1 MRKVYIITQHDLVY
15 YPPMQTLINVMQK
28 MGLAIYFIG
37 NYSDEESKEQYEK
50 KGVRFESIVLDE
62 EGNFIQKIYRQKRFA
77 KDMDCFLKST
87 NITNS
92 DLIWYVY
99 SGATVCALSSILY
112 KYRYIV
118 HYYEFYKS
126 LQSWKYKVIYPSYNI
141 RDFLQKAI
149 GVVHCEYNRAQIC
162 KSLYGLES
170 LPYIIPN
177 KPYFDEAK
185 LSQLPDDIMESFSSF
200 EERVDGKKVIIYQ
213 GYFNAKERRLEEF
226 CQAVHL
232 LPENYVLVILGR
244 GSDYFDT
251 LKKKYESKRII
262 FVPFVRPPYHLK
274 YTQKAS
280 IGILT
285 YYPQE
290 QTYPG
295 VINPLY
301 CAPNKIF
308 EYGMYGVP
316 MIGNDIPGLKYV
328 FSEFNCG
335 ETLKYPITPQKIVDC
350 IVKIENRYKV
360 YSDGALNLNDSV
372 NIEKNISDIVQDLV

>member
-1 MRKVYIITQHDLVY
+1 MRKIYIITQHDLVY
-15 YPPMQTLINVMQK
+15 YPPMQTLINVMLN
-28 MGLAIYFIG
+28 MGLTIFFIG
-37 NYSDEESKEQYEK
+37 KYSDGESKELYEK
-50 KGVRFESIVLDE
+50 KGVHFKSLVLNE
-62 EGNFIQKIYRQKRFA
+62 EGNLIQKICRQKQFA
-77 KDMDCFLKST
+77 KDVDRFLKST
-87 NITNS
+87 RITDA

-99 SGATVCALSSILY
+99 SGTTVCALSNVLY
-112 KYRYIV
+112 KYKYIV
-118 HYYEFYKS
+118 HFYEFYKS
-126 LQSWKYKVIYPSYNI
+126 LQSWKYRIIYPSYNI
-141 RDFLQKAI
+141 RLFLNKAS

-177 KPYFDEAK
+177 KPYINNDK
-185 LSQLPDDIMESFSSF
+185 LSQVPVDIKDLFSSF
-200 EERVDGKKVIIYQ
+200 ESKINGKKVIIYQ

-232 LPENYVLVILGR
+232 LPDNYVLVIMGR
-244 GSDYFDT
+244 GNDYFDF
-251 LKKKYESKRII
+251 LKIKYESKRII
-262 FVPFVRPPYHLK
+262 FVPFIRPPYHLMF
-274 YTQKAS
+274 TQKAS

-316 MIGNDIPGLKYV
+316 MIGNDIPGLKYI
-328 FSEFNCG
+328 FREYNCG
-335 ETLKYPITPQKIVDC
+335 ETIKYPITAQKIADC
-350 IVKIENRYKV
+350 IVKIENQYKY
-360 YSDGALNLNDSV
+360 YSDGAIKLNDSV
-372 NIEKNISDIVQDLV
+372 NIEKTIAEIIQDML

>member
-15 YPPMQTLINVMQK
+15 YPPMQTLINVMQT
-28 MGLAIYFIG
+28 MGLTIFFVG
-37 NYSDEESKEQYEK
+37 NYSDEESKKKYEK
-50 KGVRFESIVLDE
+50 EGVRFESIVLNE
-62 EGNFIQKIYRQKRFA
+62 EGNPIQKIYRQKRFA
-77 KDMDCFLKST
+77 KDIDRFLNST
-87 NITNS
+87 KITNT

-112 KYRYIV
+112 KYKYVV
-118 HYYEFYKS
+118 HFYEFYKS
-126 LQSWKYKVIYPSYNI
+126 LHSWRYKIIYPSYDI
-141 RDFLQKAI
+141 RIFLKKAV

-162 KSLYGLES
+162 KYLYGLES

-177 KPYFDEAK
+177 KPYIDKDK
-185 LSQLPDDIMESFSSF
+185 LSQVPADIMESFASF
-200 EERVDGKKVIIYQ
+200 ENKIDGKKVIIYQ

-226 CQAVHL
+226 CQALYL
-232 LPENYVLVILGR
+232 LPDNYVLVIMGR
-244 GSDYFDT
+244 GSDYYDT
-251 LKKKYESKRII
+251 LKEQYESERII
-262 FVPFVRPPYHLK
+262 FIPFVQPPYHLK
-274 YTQKAS
+274 FTKTAS

-308 EYGMYGVP
+308 EYGMFGVP

-328 FSEFNCG
+328 FSEYKCG
-335 ETLKYPITPQKIVDC
+335 EILQGSITPQKIVET
-350 IVKIENRYKV
+350 IIKIENHYNN
-360 YSDGALNLNDSV
+360 YSDGALKLNDSV
-372 NIEKNISDIVQDLV
+372 NIEKTISDIIQELT

>member
-1 MRKVYIITQHDLVY
+1 MKVYIITQHDLVY

-28 MGLAIYFIG
+28 MGLAIYFVG
-37 NYSDEESKEQYEK
+37 NYSDEESKKQYEK
-50 KGVRFESIVLDE
+50 KGVIFESIVLNE
-62 EGNFIQKIYRQKRFA
+62 EGNSIQKIYRQKQFA
-77 KDMDCFLKST
+77 KDIDRFLNNT
-87 NITNS
+87 RITDT

-99 SGATVCALSSILY
+99 SGATVCALSGILY
-112 KYRYIV
+112 KHKFIV
-118 HYYEFYKS
+118 HFYEFYNS
-126 LQSWKYKVIYPSYNI
+126 LQSWKYKLIYPSYNL
-141 RDFLQKAI
+141 RLFLHKAK

-177 KPYFDEAK
+177 KPYIDQAK
-185 LSQLPDDIMESFSSF
+185 LSQVPADIMESFSSF
-200 EERVDGKKVIIYQ
+200 KKTIEGKKVIIYQ

-226 CQAVHL
+226 CQAVNL
-232 LPENYVLVILGR
+232 LPKDYVLVIMGR
-244 GSDYFDT
+244 GSDYFDA
-251 LKKKYESKRII
+251 LKVRYESKRII

-274 YTQKAS
+274 YTQKAT

-350 IVKIENRYKV
+350 IVKIENRYKD

-372 NIEKNISDIVQDLV
+372 NIEKTISDIIQELV